1 MLVATTTLRLPLA
14 GITKAFAHDGPLS
27 VVRWIQQSEYSY
39 IIINHDILMRSFG
52 WSTSICQGTY
62 FGVLQK
68 SKVGVDF
75 LGVEVGDKK
84 ILVQVVVHT
93 QSLL

>member
-1 MLVATTTLRLPLA
+1 MS
-14 GITKAFAHDGPLS
+14 K
-27 VVRWIQQSEYSY
+27 Y
-39 IIINHDILMRSFG
+39 I
-52 WSTSICQGTY
+52 
-62 FGVLQK
+62 FGVPKK

-84 ILVQVVVHT
+84 ILVQVDVHT

>member
-1 MLVATTTLRLPLA
+1 
-14 GITKAFAHDGPLS
+14 
-27 VVRWIQQSEYSY
+27 
-39 IIINHDILMRSFG
+39 MRSFG